1 MEQISNIKN
10 IHHFLD
16 NLRSRG
22 IYRFTVGD
30 YQSGAG
36 ISQLA
41 ARKAIRRARERGE
54 VATPYRG
61 FHVIV
66 PPEYR
71 AIGCLPAERFIA
83 DLMNHLEESY
93 YVGLLTAASYYGAA
107 HHAPQVFQVVVKKPR
122 PDMVAGKVRITFI
135 ARNDLDEME
144 VGERKTATGVI
155 KVSPPE
161 LTAFDLVGYSQR
173 SGGLD
178 NVATVLSELADSL
191 NSGKL
196 RDIAAKAGPIR
207 WSQRLGY
214 LLQLVGAKSKVHGLA
229 AFVEETAPRMTKL
242 DPQQPSKGEKDIRWR
257 VIVNTEVEP
266 DV

>member
-1 MEQISNIKN
+1 MKN
-10 IHHFLD
+10 IHSFLA
-16 NLRSRG
+16 NLGSHG
-22 IYRFTVGD
+22 LYQFTVED
-30 YQSGAG
+30 YQQAAG
-36 ISQLA
+36 ISHLA

-83 DLMNHLEESY
+83 DLMNHLGESY

-107 HHAPQVFQVVVKKPR
+107 HHAPQEFQVVVKKPR
-122 PDMVAGKVRITFI
+122 PDMVAGKVRISFI
-135 ARNDLDEME
+135 ARKNMDKME
-144 VGERKTATGVI
+144 VGERKTASGMI
-155 KVSPPE
+155 RVSTPE

-178 NVATVLSELADSL
+178 NVATVLAELAETL

-207 WSQRLGY
+207 WSQRLGF
-214 LLQLVGAKSKVHGLA
+214 LLQLVGAKSKAHGLMR
-229 AFVEETAPRMTKL
+229 FVEETSPRMTKL
-242 DPQQPSKGEKDIRWR
+242 DPQQSSNGEKDRTWR